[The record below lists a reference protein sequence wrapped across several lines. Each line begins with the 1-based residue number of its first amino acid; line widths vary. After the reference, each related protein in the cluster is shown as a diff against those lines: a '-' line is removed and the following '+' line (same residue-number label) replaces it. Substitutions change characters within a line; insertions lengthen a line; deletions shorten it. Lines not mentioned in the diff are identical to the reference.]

1 MQYPP
6 MSLYVHIP
14 WCEKKCPYCDFNS
27 YASSNIPEQDYLDCL
42 IADLQIEAES
52 VQARE
57 LRSIFI
63 GGGTPSLFS
72 AKSLAILLQTV
83 AKKFHFNKDIEVTLE
98 VNPASA
104 DKRKFLDFF
113 HAGINRLS
121 IGVQSFN
128 DSSLRDLG
136 RIHTG
141 IDGVS
146 AIKLAQTAGFSNIN
160 IDLMYGLPNQN
171 EEDALSDLNAA
182 ILEGPQHISWYELTI
197 EPNTMFYSNPPN
209 LPKENTLEAIQEAG
223 LAFLLE
229 NSYSRYEIS
238 AFSKLNHQCQHN
250 LNYWRFGDYL
260 GIGAGAH
267 GKITKKDNSITRY
280 SKTRNPGDY
289 ISASPCETKVNEST
303 LSKKETVVDFVLNSF
318 RLSDGFTLDQFKKST
333 YLSPNH
339 LEPAISFLCDQ
350 GLVLRNSTGYKTTPL
365 GQRYLNEIIHKFMV
379 D

>member
-1 MQYPP
+1 MRYSPL
-6 MSLYVHIP
+6 SLYVHIP

-42 IADLQIEAES
+42 IEDLQIEAES
-52 VQARE
+52 VQDRE

-72 AKSLAILLQTV
+72 AKSLARLLQTV
-83 AKKFHFNKDIEVTLE
+83 AKEFHFNKDIEVTLE

-104 DKRKFLDFF
+104 DQRKFVDFF

-141 IDGVS
+141 RDGVS

-160 IDLMYGLPNQN
+160 IDLMYGLPNQS
-171 EEDALSDLNAA
+171 EEEAVSDLNEA
-182 ILEGPQHISWYELTI
+182 ILRRPQHISWYELTI
-197 EPNTMFYSNPPN
+197 EPNTIFYSSPPN
-209 LPKENTLEAIQEAG
+209 LPKENTLEAIEETG
-223 LAFLLE
+223 LAFLSK
-229 NSYSRYEIS
+229 NGFSRYEIS
-238 AFSKLNHQCQHN
+238 AFSRLNHQCQHN

-267 GKITKKDNSITRY
+267 GKITNKDNSITRY

-289 ISASPCETKVNEST
+289 ISASGCENRVNEST
-303 LSKKETVVDFVLNSF
+303 LSKKETVLDFALNSF
-318 RLSDGFTLDQFKKST
+318 RLSDGFTLDQFKNST
-333 YLSPNH
+333 YLSPHH
-339 LEPAISFLCDQ
+339 LEPQISSLCDQ
-350 GLVLRNSTGYKTTPL
+350 GLVLKNSTGYKTTSL

>member
-27 YASSNIPEQDYLDCL
+27 YASSSIPEQDYLDCL

-52 VQARE
+52 VQDRE
-57 LRSIFI
+57 LKSVFF

-72 AKSLAILLQTV
+72 AESLARLLQ
-83 AKKFHFNKDIEVTLE
+83 AIARMFHFNRDIEITLE

-104 DKRKFLDFF
+104 DQRKFLDFF
-113 HAGINRLS
+113 RAGINRLS

-136 RIHTG
+136 RIHTSGDG
-141 IDGVS
+141 IS

-160 IDLMYGLPNQN
+160 IDLMYGLPKQT
-171 EEDALSDLNAA
+171 EEEAISDLNEA
-182 ILEGPQHISWYELTI
+182 ILCRPQHVSWYELTI
-197 EPNTMFYSNPPN
+197 EPNTMFYSNPPS

-223 LAFLLE
+223 LSLLSK
-229 NSYSRYEIS
+229 NGFSQYEIS
-238 AFSKLNHQCQHN
+238 AFSKLSHQCKHN

-267 GKITKKDNSITRY
+267 GKITNKDSSITRY

-289 ISASPCETKVNEST
+289 LSASPYEARVNEST
-303 LSKKETVVDFVLNSF
+303 LSEKETVLDFVLNSF
-318 RLSDGFTLDQFKKST
+318 RLTDGFTLDQFKKST
-333 YLSPNH
+333 YLSPHH
-339 LEPAISFLCDQ
+339 LEPEISSLCDR
-350 GLVLRNSTGYKTTPL
+350 GLVLKNSAGYKTTTL
-365 GQRYLNEIIHKFMV
+365 GQRYLNEIIHKFML

>member
-52 VQARE
+52 VQGRE
-57 LRSIFI
+57 LMSIFI

-83 AKKFHFNKDIEVTLE
+83 AKKFHFNNDIEVTLE

-104 DKRKFLDFF
+104 DKKKFLDFY

-160 IDLMYGLPNQN
+160 IDLMYGLPNQG
-171 EEDALSDLNAA
+171 EEEALSDLNKA
-182 ILEGPQHISWYELTI
+182 ILQGPQHISWYELTI

-223 LAFLLE
+223 LAFLFK
-229 NSYSRYEIS
+229 SGYSRYEIS
-238 AFSKLNHQCQHN
+238 AFSTLDHQCQHN

-267 GKITKKDNSITRY
+267 GKITRKDNSITRY
-280 SKTRNPGDY
+280 SKTRNPDDY
-289 ISASPCETKVNEST
+289 ISTSPCETKVNEST
-303 LSKKETVVDFVLNSF
+303 LSKKETVLDFVLNSF

-333 YLSPNH
+333 YLSPHH

>member
-27 YASSNIPEQDYLDCL
+27 YASSNVPEQAYLDCL
-42 IADLQIEAES
+42 IADLQIEAED
-52 VQARE
+52 VQDRE
-57 LRSIFI
+57 LKSIFV

-72 AKSLAILLQTV
+72 AESLARLLQTV
-83 AKKFHFNKDIEVTLE
+83 SKRFHFNRDIEITLE

-104 DKRKFLDFF
+104 DQRKFLDFF

-128 DSSLRDLG
+128 DSCLRDLG
-136 RIHTG
+136 RIHTSQ
-141 IDGVS
+141 DGAS

-160 IDLMYGLPNQN
+160 IDLMYGLPNQTQ
-171 EEDALSDLNAA
+171 EEAVSDLNEA
-182 ILEGPQHISWYELTI
+182 ILCRPQHVSWYELTI

-209 LPKENTLEAIQEAG
+209 LPKENALEAIQEAG
-223 LAFLLE
+223 LSFLSE
-229 NSYSRYEIS
+229 NDFSRYEIS
-238 AFSKLNHQCQHN
+238 AFSKINHQCKHN

-267 GKITKKDNSITRY
+267 GKITNEDSSITRY
-280 SKTRNPGDY
+280 SKTRNPVDY
-289 ISASPCETKVNEST
+289 LSASPCEARVNAFT
-303 LSKKETVVDFVLNSF
+303 LSKEETVLDFVLNSF
-318 RLSDGFTLDQFKKST
+318 RLTDGFTLDQFKKST
-333 YLSPNH
+333 YLSPQD
-339 LEPAISFLCDQ
+339 LEPEISSLCNQ
-350 GLVLRNSTGYKTTPL
+350 GLVLKNSTGYKTTPL
-365 GQRYLNEIIHKFMV
+365 GQRYLNEVIHKFML

>member
-160 IDLMYGLPNQN
+160 IDLMYGLPNQS
-171 EEDALSDLNAA
+171 EEEALSDLSAA
-182 ILEGPQHISWYELTI
+182 ILQGPQHISWYELTI

-223 LAFLLE
+223 LAFLFE
-229 NSYSRYEIS
+229 NGYSRYEIS

-333 YLSPNH
+333 YLSPHH